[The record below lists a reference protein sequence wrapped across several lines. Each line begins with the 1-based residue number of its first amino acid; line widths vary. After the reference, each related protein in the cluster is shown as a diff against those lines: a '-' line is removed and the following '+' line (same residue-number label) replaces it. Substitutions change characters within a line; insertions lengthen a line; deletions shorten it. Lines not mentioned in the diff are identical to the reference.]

1 MLRFLGK
8 HRDELLENELYLK
21 LLCLCYKQLDN
32 NRFLDKKETLELMDD
47 NLRKIA
53 VTNLKISVE
62 FKELS
67 KSEIQEIVDNDKLIE
82 NIDKVIQHLIK
93 TDYSAMSWLR

>member
-1 MLRFLGK
+1 MSF
-8 HRDELLENELYLK
+8 LENELYLK
-21 LLCLCYKQLDN
+21 LLCLCYKELDN

-47 NLRKIA
+47 NFRKIT

-67 KSEIQEIVDNDKLIE
+67 KSEIQEN
-82 NIDKVIQHLIK
+82 
-93 TDYSAMSWLR
+93 S